1 MATTGTGGDGM
12 SYGGI
17 ENKDKAKMKK
27 RKAARKELGGADGGE
42 GTFEPIIL
50 KKYSKRLE
58 TLTG

>member
-50 KKYSKRLE
+50 
-58 TLTG
+58 